1 MRIQYASDLH
11 LELYEKTTFDETIIP
26 KADYLVLCGD
36 VSLINHVNLR
46 RFLEYVSEHWKLIF
60 YIPGNTEIWNYSSVE
75 HAGLNVLH
83 SICSS
88 YKNIKI
94 LYKNTYLLKDN
105 DEEVLLVGLPL
116 WHIPRND
123 SMLHYHS
130 NIYIK
135 PIKVPVDE
143 AIFKKAHEENVKF
156 LQTIIK
162 KADQPLLICSY
173 YAPFTWALEEDWLQE
188 PSSALIDRELEE
200 LITYPI
206 ITWIVGHNHY
216 PIEYTRRYFTTNGYQ
231 GSVLFVSNP
240 RGKPNQNPYYR
251 TDTVLNIKPHL
262 LEGFEP
268 VEKETIPIWAKLNR

>member
-60 YIPGNTEIWNYSSVE
+60 YIPGNCEIWNYSSIE
-75 HAGLNVLH
+75 HAGLNALH

-143 AIFKKAHEENVKF
+143 DIFKKAYEEN
-156 LQTIIK
+156 I
-162 KADQPLLICSY
+162 
-173 YAPFTWALEEDWLQE
+173 
-188 PSSALIDRELEE
+188 
-200 LITYPI
+200 
-206 ITWIVGHNHY
+206 
-216 PIEYTRRYFTTNGYQ
+216 
-231 GSVLFVSNP
+231 
-240 RGKPNQNPYYR
+240 
-251 TDTVLNIKPHL
+251 
-262 LEGFEP
+262 
-268 VEKETIPIWAKLNR
+268 

>member
-1 MRIQYASDLH
+1 M
-11 LELYEKTTFDETIIP
+11 
-26 KADYLVLCGD
+26 
-36 VSLINHVNLR
+36 
-46 RFLEYVSEHWKLIF
+46 
-60 YIPGNTEIWNYSSVE
+60 NYSSME
-75 HAGLNVLH
+75 HAGLNALH

-143 AIFKKAHEENVKF
+143 DIFKKAYEENIKF